1 MSLETITQT
10 EVKEAEYDK
19 IANAILAITNGGRE
33 QCHDQE
39 TIRVMLHT
47 FAQAATSQER
57 VNSALV
63 ACEGPKRHY

>member
-10 EVKEAEYDK
+10 EVKDPAYGK
-19 IANAILAITNGGRE
+19 IADAILAITNGGRE

-47 FAQAATSQER
+47 FAQAAVATER
-57 VNSALV
+57 HASSLMPGAE
-63 ACEGPKRHY
+63 CIKRY

>member
-10 EVKEAEYDK
+10 EVKDPTYSK
-19 IANAILAITNGGRE
+19 IADAILVITNGGRE

-47 FAQAATSQER
+47 FAQASATTG
-57 VNSALV
+57 NSNGAGVLGCG
-63 ACEGPKRHY
+63 AKRHY

>member
-10 EVKEAEYDK
+10 EVKDPAFSK
-19 IANAILAITNGGRE
+19 IADAILALTNGGRE

-57 VNSALV
+57 TNSGLV
-63 ACEGPKRHY
+63 GCDAKRHY

>member
-10 EVKEAEYDK
+10 EVKDPTYGK
-19 IANAILAITNGGRE
+19 IADAILAITNGGRE

-47 FAQAATSQER
+47 FAQATTAQER
-57 VNSALV
+57 AHMTVGLGCSDV
-63 ACEGPKRHY
+63 KRY

>member
-10 EVKEAEYDK
+10 EVKEPAYNKLAD
-19 IANAILAITNGGRE
+19 AILAITNGGRE

-47 FAQAATSQER
+47 FAQATA
-57 VNSALV
+57 SADRHASGLMPG
-63 ACEGPKRHY
+63 AECIKRY

>member
-10 EVKEAEYDK
+10 EVKEAEYGK
-19 IANAILAITNGGRE
+19 IASAILAITNGGRE

-57 VNSALV
+57 VNSAL
-63 ACEGPKRHY
+63 AGCDAKRHY

>member
-10 EVKEAEYDK
+10 EVKDPAYNKLAD
-19 IANAILAITNGGRE
+19 AILAITNGGRE

-47 FAQAATSQER
+47 FAQAATPQER
-57 VNSALV
+57 VNSALS
-63 ACEGPKRHY
+63 ACDGKRHY